1 MILCIKGADTDMAI
15 QKIDDDKL
23 LDRLTR
29 VFRLYGFEG
38 ASLSR
43 ISKVTGLGRASLYHR
58 FPGGKDEM
66 AKAVLA
72 HAGRWM
78 TYGIKAPLSGP
89 GTPPQRIRL
98 MADRL
103 HEFYSGGRQSCLLD
117 SLSFSAEDNEIRK
130 HIKRGMTAWARAL
143 AAVAREAGLPAKR
156 AQQRAEDAIVRIQ
169 GALVVARAMG
179 DTGPFERTLRELP
192 QVILGQKHGNA

>member
-1 MILCIKGADTDMAI
+1 MAV

-43 ISKVTGLGRASLYHR
+43 ISKATGLGRASLYHR

-66 AKAVLA
+66 AMAVLA
-72 HAGRWM
+72 RAGRWM
-78 TYGIKAPLSGP
+78 AHGIKAPLSGS
-89 GTPPQRIRL
+89 GPPSQRIRL

-117 SLSFSAEDNEIRK
+117 SLSFSAEDNAIRK
-130 HIKRGMTAWARAL
+130 HVKEGMTVWAKSL
-143 AAVAREAGLPAKR
+143 AAVAREAGLPAKK

-169 GALVVARAMG
+169 GSLVMARATG
-179 DTGPFERTLRELP
+179 DTGPFERTLRQLP
-192 QVILGQKHGNA
+192 ETILGEKHGRV

>member
-1 MILCIKGADTDMAI
+1 MAL
-15 QKIDDDKL
+15 QKIDDDAL
-23 LDRLTR
+23 LDRLTK
-29 VFRLYGFEG
+29 VFRLYGYEG

-43 ISKVTGLGRASLYHR
+43 ISKATGLQRASLYHR

-66 AKAVLA
+66 ATAVLA
-72 HAGRWM
+72 RAGQWM
-78 TYGIKAPLSGP
+78 AYRILAPLSGP
-89 GTPPQRIRL
+89 GTPAKRIRL

-117 SLSFSAEDNEIRK
+117 SLSFSPDQSEL
-130 HIKRGMTAWARAL
+130 KRHVKEGMAAWAKAL

-156 AQQRAEDAIVRIQ
+156 AQQRAEDAIARIQ
-169 GALVVARAMG
+169 GTLVLARAMD

-192 QVILGQKHGNA
+192 HVILGEEDGSK

>member
-1 MILCIKGADTDMAI
+1 MAV

-23 LDRLTR
+23 LDSLTK
-29 VFRLYGFEG
+29 VFRLYGYEG

-43 ISKVTGLGRASLYHR
+43 ISEATGLQRASLYHR

-72 HAGRWM
+72 RAGQWM
-78 TYGIKAPLSGP
+78 VYRILAPLSGS
-89 GTPPQRIRL
+89 GTPTKRIRL

-117 SLSFSAEDNEIRK
+117 SLSFSGDQSEVRR
-130 HIKRGMTAWARAL
+130 HIKEGMKAWARAL
-143 AAVAREAGLPAKR
+143 AAVACEAGLPAKR
-156 AQQRAEDAIVRIQ
+156 AKQRAEDAIARIQ
-169 GALVVARAMG
+169 GALVLARATG

-192 QVILGQKHGNA
+192 HLILGEEPGKA